1 MSADH
6 REAAYWAAVRA
17 DADKLT
23 LSPAQRDQLHVLLAP
38 MRQVLSPTRGTR
50 AA

>member
-1 MSADH
+1 MNDH
-6 REAAYWAAVRA
+6 RDAAYWAAVRA

-23 LSPAQRDQLHVLLAP
+23 LSSAQRDQLFVLLSP
-38 MRQVLSPTRGTR
+38 MRGALAEHVKR